1 MRKVISVLALFVLAA
16 VALVPAIAY
25 VGPEPLP
32 GDFVINHGNLH
43 MAVPVTYSLCA
54 SLSMG
59 LFYYIMK
66 R

>member
-1 MRKVISVLALFVLAA
+1 MRNVISVLAVFVLAA
-16 VALVPAIAY
+16 AALVPAIAY

-32 GDFVINHGNLH
+32 GDFTINHGNLH

-54 SLSMG
+54 SLAMG
-59 LFYYIMK
+59 LFYYLMK